1 MPEHH
6 IVKVEIPALS
16 EYVAVI
22 RLAISGVA
30 TRMHFNIE
38 EIEDIKIAVSE
49 ACTNVV
55 QHAYPHQTDGKINL
69 VATLSDEKLDIAI
82 SDSGKG
88 FDAKNPVS
96 DKQDGSN
103 GVNFGL
109 GLGLTFIRSL
119 MDSSEIISEPN
130 KGTTIRMTKNA
141 PEKKVEEPLTN
152 S

>member
-1 MPEHH
+1 MAEYP

-55 QHAYPHQTDGKINL
+55 QHAYPDQKDGKIKL
-69 VATLSDEKLDIAI
+69 IATLHPDHLEIVI
-82 SDSGKG
+82 EDSGKG

-109 GLGLTFIRSL
+109 GLGLTFIKSL
-119 MDSSEIISEPN
+119 MDSSEIISVPN
-130 KGTTIRMTKNA
+130 QGTTVRMTKKA
-141 PEKKVEEPLTN
+141 PEKTEEPLPTL
-152 S
+152 

>member
-1 MPEHH
+1 MHEQHV
-6 IVKVEIPALS
+6 VKVEIPALS
-16 EYVAVI
+16 EYVAVV

-55 QHAYPHQTDGKINL
+55 QHAYPDRADGKIYL
-69 VATLSDEKLDIAI
+69 TATLAVDQLDIVVE
-82 SDSGKG
+82 DSGRG
-88 FDAKNPVS
+88 FDAENPVS

-103 GVNFGL
+103 GINFGL

-119 MDSSEIISEPN
+119 MDHSEIVSLPN
-130 KGTTIRMTKNA
+130 KGTTVRMSKKA
-141 PEKKVEEPLTN
+141 PEKTALLTD

>member
-1 MPEHH
+1 MAEQHV
-6 IVKVEIPALS
+6 VKVEIPALS

-55 QHAYPHQTDGKINL
+55 QHAYPENEPGNITL
-69 VATLSDEKLDIAI
+69 VATLSSEKLDITI
-82 SDSGKG
+82 TDTGKG

-119 MDSSEIISEPN
+119 MDSSEIISVPN
-130 KGTTIRMTKNA
+130 KGTTVRMTKNA
-141 PEKKVEEPLTN
+141 PEKAETPD
-152 S
+152 SDS

>member
-1 MPEHH
+1 MAEPHV
-6 IVKVEIPALS
+6 VKVEIPALS

-55 QHAYPHQTDGKINL
+55 QHAYTDTETGNINL
-69 VATLSDEKLDIAI
+69 TATLYPDRLDITI
-82 SDSGKG
+82 VDSGRG
-88 FDAKNPVS
+88 FDAQNPVS

-119 MDSSEIISEPN
+119 MDSSEIISVPN
-130 KGTTIRMTKNA
+130 KGTTVHMTKKA
-141 PEKKVEEPLTN
+141 PEKLEESVLD

>member
-1 MPEHH
+1 MAEQHV
-6 IVKVEIPALS
+6 VKVEIPALS
-16 EYVAVI
+16 EYVAVM

-49 ACTNVV
+49 ACTNAV
-55 QHAYPHQTDGKINL
+55 QHAYPDTESGKINL
-69 VATLSDEKLDIAI
+69 VATLHSDKLAI
-82 SDSGKG
+82 TITDSGKG

-119 MDSSEIISEPN
+119 MDSSEIISAPN
-130 KGTTIRMTKNA
+130 KGTTVHMTKNA
-141 PEKKVEEPLTN
+141 PEKTEEPRLD

>member
-1 MPEHH
+1 MADQHV
-6 IVKVEIPALS
+6 VKVEIPALS
-16 EYVAVI
+16 EYVAVV

-55 QHAYPHQTDGKINL
+55 QHAYPERADGKIYL
-69 VATLSDEKLDIAI
+69 TATLSSEVLDIVI
-82 SDSGKG
+82 EDFGKG
-88 FDAKNPVS
+88 FDSGNPVS
-96 DKQDGSN
+96 DKQNGSN

-119 MDSSEIISEPN
+119 MDESEIVSVPG
-130 KGTTIRMTKNA
+130 KGTTVRMRKKA
-141 PEKKVEEPLTN
+141 PEKTELLAD